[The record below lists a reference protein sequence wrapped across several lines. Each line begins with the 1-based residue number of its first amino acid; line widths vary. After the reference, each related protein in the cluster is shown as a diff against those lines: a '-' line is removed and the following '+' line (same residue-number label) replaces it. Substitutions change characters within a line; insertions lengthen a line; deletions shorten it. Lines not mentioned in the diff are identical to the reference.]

1 MSTRQRDLV
10 RTHEFSSTDFG
21 ERCIRGAELA
31 EDLADETV
39 VLVPCPPASGV
50 CVISLIELEAEE
62 GSMSISHPTFSSV
75 RKSFTNSIESWVLL
89 LA

>member
-39 VLVPCPPASGV
+39 VLVPCPPRFWG
-50 CVISLIELEAEE
+50 LRNF
-62 GSMSISHPTFSSV
+62 SH
-75 RKSFTNSIESWVLL
+75 
-89 LA
+89 